1 MLAFMERRDSDIAL
15 LESAMLTL
23 LQTIKRPRYWA
34 EISARAKVELDRP
47 AAAILRLLS
56 LQDKDAGVHDVA
68 ASLGIEAPS
77 VTRKSQELEE
87 AGLLT
92 RERDSEDRRIVR
104 LRLTVKG
111 RTAIRRLNA
120 ARTELLSEVL
130 DKWSG
135 ADREH
140 LVRLFDRFARD
151 FSHQSPEK

>member
-1 MLAFMERRDSDIAL
+1 MAVMERSESEIAL
-15 LESAMLTL
+15 LETAMLTL

-56 LQDKDAGVHDVA
+56 LQDHDAGVHDVA

-87 AGLLT
+87 AGMLT
-92 RERDSEDRRIVR
+92 RRRDQEDRRIVR
-104 LRLTVKG
+104 LQLTAKG
-111 RTAIRRLNA
+111 RAAIRRLNA
-120 ARTELLSEVL
+120 ARTELLGEVL
-130 DKWSG
+130 DKWSR
-135 ADREH
+135 ADRER
-140 LVRLFDRFARD
+140 LITLFDRFARD